1 LVRFPYKSVQDG
13 QLLVLK
19 VYRNGTESPWLR
31 LVENWSLGAAG
42 EAVLPL
48 APSSQFALAEGDYKL
63 ELYLDGHLL
72 QEGAFQLGG

>member
-1 LVRFPYKSVQDG
+1 
-13 QLLVLK
+13 LVLK

-48 APSSQFALAEGDYKL
+48 TPSSQFALAEGDYKL

-72 QEGAFQLGG
+72 QEGTFQLGG